1 MIEHITYAV
10 KASVF
15 GNNNNLAMWKNFLNA
30 IQSAYTWNDKTSVV
44 ESSSASYPQAYKET
58 YGKYYFL
65 ENSYLSL
72 DLYAKNSDYLGI
84 NIVTPNGAKR
94 IGFNSEY
101 CTLSI
106 GKTSKG
112 ICICAYS
119 GGNVNTR
126 DPHFYN
132 LYVGE
137 ITLLDGTT
145 TKGCIYVNDNNSY
158 IVATDKGIS
167 EESAF
172 VSTIDNTRKAQLVAA
187 ADSTTGAIFND
198 IYMMFN
204 TPLQYNKMKI
214 LGTGKTFLLGKSLC
228 LAD

>member
-1 MIEHITYAV
+1 MIKHTTLLNQGV
-10 KASVF
+10 VQSQSDASKLI
-15 GNNNNLAMWKNFLNA
+15 NSYNTILE
-30 IQSAYTWNDKTSVV
+30 SNDWGTNSLVQNGGSTSDV
-44 ESSSASYPQAYKET
+44 
-58 YGKYYFL
+58 YGRYYFT
-65 ENSYLSL
+65 ENSYIELGS
-72 DLYAKNSDYLGI
+72 YPGCNSWAASIKL
-84 NIVTPNGAKR
+84 VTPNKVR
-94 IGFNSEY
+94 EINFTDCVYYTISV
-101 CTLSI
+101 

-112 ICICAYS
+112 ICISYLS
-119 GGNVNTR
+119 SSISVSR

-137 ITLLDGTT
+137 VTHLDGTT
-145 TKGCIYVNDNNSY
+145 TKGCIYVNDDNSY

>member
-1 MIEHITYAV
+1 MIKHTTLINNQNMLNSSDYNQAFNAIKEAYNAILVAYGWETGSEVTVGELITSTYAV
-10 KASVF
+10 
-15 GNNNNLAMWKNFLNA
+15 
-30 IQSAYTWNDKTSVV
+30 
-44 ESSSASYPQAYKET
+44 
-58 YGKYYFL
+58 YYFTA
-65 ENSYLSL
+65 NSYIKISTNPNFPEVKI
-72 DLYAKNSDYLGI
+72 DF
-84 NIVTPNGAKR
+84 VTPNGSKR
-94 IGFNSEY
+94 VADYVNTYWTF
-101 CTLSI
+101 SI

-119 GGNVNTR
+119 GSYNSR
-126 DPHFYN
+126 DSHFYN

-137 ITLLDGTT
+137 VTHLDGTT
-145 TKGCIYVNDNNSY
+145 TKGCIYVNDDNSY

-198 IYMMFN
+198 TYMMFN

>member
-1 MIEHITYAV
+1 MIKHTTICSN
-10 KASVF
+10 ASYEYDKYF
-15 GNNNNLAMWKNFLNA
+15 LPFLNA
-30 IQSAYTWNDKTSVV
+30 ILSAYEWETGSAV
-44 ESSSASYPQAYKET
+44 SSNSNYWKC
-58 YGKYYFL
+58 YGTYYFTS
-65 ENSYLSL
+65 NSYIKIYLTLGNSYQLSV
-72 DLYAKNSDYLGI
+72 D
-84 NIVTPNGAKR
+84 IVTPNTTKNVF
-94 IGFNSEY
+94 ISTDSKQYFS
-101 CTLSI
+101 L

-119 GGNVNTR
+119 GARNSR

-132 LYVGE
+132 LYIGE
-137 ITLLDGTT
+137 ITLLDGTL
-145 TKGCIYVNDNNSY
+145 TKGCIYVNDDNSY

>member
-1 MIEHITYAV
+1 MIEHTTI
-10 KASVF
+10 
-15 GNNNNLAMWKNFLNA
+15 LN
-30 IQSAYTWNDKTSVV
+30 QSGISSQSEVPKIINSYNTILESNDWGTNSLVQNGANAPDAY
-44 ESSSASYPQAYKET
+44 
-58 YGKYYFL
+58 GRYYFT
-65 ENSYLSL
+65 ENSYIELGSY
-72 DLYAKNSDYLGI
+72 LYRNNWAASIKL
-84 NIVTPNGAKR
+84 VTPNEVREIKFTDSVYYT
-94 IGFNSEY
+94 ISV
-101 CTLSI
+101 

-112 ICICAYS
+112 ICISYLS
-119 GGNVNTR
+119 SSISVSR

-137 ITLLDGTT
+137 VTHLDGTT
-145 TKGCIYVNDNNSY
+145 TKGCIYVNDDNSY

-214 LGTGKTFLLGKSLC
+214 LGTGKIFLLGKSLC

>member
-1 MIEHITYAV
+1 MIEHTTI
-10 KASVF
+10 
-15 GNNNNLAMWKNFLNA
+15 LN
-30 IQSAYTWNDKTSVV
+30 QSGVSSQSEVPKIINSYNTILESNDWGTNSLVQNGANAPDAY
-44 ESSSASYPQAYKET
+44 
-58 YGKYYFL
+58 GRYYFT
-65 ENSYLSL
+65 ENSYIELGSY
-72 DLYAKNSDYLGI
+72 LYRNNWAASIKL
-84 NIVTPNGAKR
+84 VTPNEVR
-94 IGFNSEY
+94 EINFTDSVY
-101 CTLSI
+101 YTISV

-112 ICICAYS
+112 ICISYLS
-119 GGNVNTR
+119 SSISVSR

-137 ITLLDGTT
+137 VTHLDGTT
-145 TKGCIYVNDNNSY
+145 TKGCIYVNNDNSY

-214 LGTGKTFLLGKSLC
+214 LGTGKIFLLGKSLC

>member
-1 MIEHITYAV
+1 MIERTVLLKDAGLTTTTSDT
-10 KASVF
+10 KDFRTA
-15 GNNNNLAMWKNFLNA
+15 LNA
-30 IQSAYTWNDKTSVV
+30 ISLAYIWNSKNVNIGNNL
-44 ESSSASYPQAYKET
+44 EST
-58 YGKYYFL
+58 YGDYYFTDT
-65 ENSYLSL
+65 SHIKIDYF
-72 DLYAKNSDYLGI
+72 ATTRIYLGI
-84 NIVTPNGAKR
+84 NLITLNGTKR
-94 IGFNSEY
+94 IDFTEGGY
-101 CTLSI
+101 CTISI
-106 GKTSKG
+106 GKTNKG

-119 GGNVNTR
+119 GSNGSR

-132 LYVGE
+132 LYIGE
-137 ITLLDGTT
+137 ITKLDGTT
-145 TKGCIYVNDNNSY
+145 TKGCIYVNNDNSY

-167 EESAF
+167 KESAF

-214 LGTGKTFLLGKSLC
+214 LGTGKIFLLGKSLC

>member
-1 MIEHITYAV
+1 MIEHTTI
-10 KASVF
+10 
-15 GNNNNLAMWKNFLNA
+15 LN
-30 IQSAYTWNDKTSVV
+30 QSGVSSQSEVPKIINSYNTILKSNDWGTNSLVQNGANAPEAY
-44 ESSSASYPQAYKET
+44 
-58 YGKYYFL
+58 GRYYFT
-65 ENSYLSL
+65 ENSYIELGSY
-72 DLYAKNSDYLGI
+72 LYRNNWAASIKL
-84 NIVTPNGAKR
+84 VTPNKVR
-94 IGFNSEY
+94 KIEFTDSVY
-101 CTLSI
+101 YTISV

-112 ICICAYS
+112 ICISYLS
-119 GGNVNTR
+119 SSISVSR

-132 LYVGE
+132 LYIGE
-137 ITLLDGTT
+137 VTHLDGTT
-145 TKGCIYVNDNNSY
+145 TKGCIYVNDDNSY

-214 LGTGKTFLLGKSLC
+214 LGTGKIFLLGKSLC

>member
-1 MIEHITYAV
+1 MIEHTT
-10 KASVF
+10 
-15 GNNNNLAMWKNFLNA
+15 FLNKSGVSS
-30 IQSAYTWNDKTSVV
+30 QSEVPKLINSYNTILESNDWETNSLVQNGANAPDAY
-44 ESSSASYPQAYKET
+44 
-58 YGKYYFL
+58 GRYYFT
-65 ENSYLSL
+65 ENSYIELGSY
-72 DLYAKNSDYLGI
+72 LYRNNWAASIKL
-84 NIVTPNGAKR
+84 VTPNKVR
-94 IGFNSEY
+94 EINFTDSVCY
-101 CTLSI
+101 TISV

-112 ICICAYS
+112 ICISYLS
-119 GGNVNTR
+119 SSTSVSR
-126 DPHFYN
+126 DPRFYN

-137 ITLLDGTT
+137 VTHLDGTT
-145 TKGCIYVNDNNSY
+145 TKGCIYVNDDNSY

-167 EESAF
+167 KESAF